1 LQASFKIE
9 EALKAAR
16 QATERDANNALAWA
30 RVAELELSIPN
41 YDKSKK
47 AAEKAVALNPNL
59 ARTQS
64 VLGFANLTRIDI
76 DAAKATFNKAIE
88 FDQAD
93 PLPRLGLGLA
103 TIREGGLEL
112 GREQIEIA
120 AGLDPDN
127 SLVRSYLGK
136 AYYEEKHDDK
146 AAIQFD
152 LAKERDP
159 KDPTPHLYDAIRK
172 QSGNRP
178 AEAIQDL
185 ELSIER
191 NEFRTPYRSRLLID
205 RDGASRGVS
214 LARIYNDLG
223 FDQLGLQEAS
233 SFLVTDPSNS
243 SPHRFLS
250 DVYGR
255 LPRHEIARTSE
266 FLQAQLLQSTNISP
280 VGPTLA
286 VADLDVRNT
295 HGSQVIG
302 YNEFTSLFE
311 NNRPQFLVSAVVG
324 NKGNRGD
331 EMILSGVKDHLSYS
345 VGQFHS
351 ETDGFRANNDL
362 THNIY
367 NAFVQYAV
375 STKFNIQAELRRR
388 SANYGDLKLTQ
399 DPEAF
404 STTERHDL
412 DQVSARV
419 GMRASISPSSDIIA
433 SATHNRRTD
442 DQTITPGP
450 IITTQLRDEGHQWEG
465 AYLFRQPRFNLVIG
479 LGSYRIDVDRSRVRD
494 FTPIAGVTCPF
505 PSCEQETSFARS
517 QDNAYI
523 YSTTA
528 LTPKL
533 HVTLGLSYTS
543 FDETPFEIKK
553 TYPKFGL
560 QWTVNDYFRLR
571 LSSFGLVKR
580 SLVVDQTI
588 EPTQVAGFNQFF
600 DDFNGTKSQRTGLG
614 VDLRPYQKLY
624 VGIEASRREIDLP
637 GFADDDSVKFE
648 HRQETLIRSY
658 LYWIPTNEWSMTA
671 EYISDKAAR
680 DRTFE
685 EVLGDVRT
693 DYVPIALR
701 YFNRERIFA
710 KLGVTWV
717 RQRVEQIDPEPSDL
731 ASSFT
736 IVDAI
741 VGYRLPRRLGTVSF
755 EARNLLN
762 RRFNFQDD
770 SFRTSEDRAPP
781 FIPSRTLAIRLTLT
795 F

>member
-1 LQASFKIE
+1 LQANFKIE
-9 EALKAAR
+9 DALKAAR
-16 QATERDANNALAWA
+16 QATAQDPNNALAWA

-41 YDKSKK
+41 YDKSKE
-47 AAEKAVALNPNL
+47 AAEQAVKLNPNL

-76 DAAKATFNKAIE
+76 KAAKDSFSRAIE
-88 FDQAD
+88 LDQAD

-103 TIREGGLEL
+103 TIRDGGLEL

-120 AGLDPDN
+120 AALDPDN

-136 AYYEEKHDDK
+136 AYYEDKRDDK
-146 AAIQFD
+146 AAIQFE

-159 KDPTPHLYDAIRK
+159 KDPTPHFYDAIRK
-172 QSGNRP
+172 QSENRP
-178 AEAIQDL
+178 VEALQDL
-185 ELSIER
+185 ELSIDR
-191 NEFRTPYRSRLLID
+191 NEFRAPYRSGLLID

-214 LARIYNDLG
+214 LARIYNGLG

-233 SFLVTDPSNS
+233 SSLITDPSNS

-266 FLQAQLLQSTNISP
+266 LLQAQLLQSTNTSP

-286 VADLDVRNT
+286 VADLDVLNT

-311 NNRPQFLVSAVVG
+311 SNRPQFLFSAVVG

-362 THNIY
+362 THDIY

-388 SANYGDLKLTQ
+388 AANYGDLKLTH

-404 STTERHDL
+404 SSTERHDL
-412 DQVSARV
+412 GQVSTQV
-419 GMRASISPSSDIIA
+419 GIHASISPSSDIIA
-433 SATHNRRTD
+433 SVIHNRRTD
-442 DQTITPGP
+442 EQTITPGP
-450 IITTQLRDEGHQWEG
+450 IITTRLRDEGYQWEG
-465 AYLFRQPRFNLVIG
+465 AYIFRQPRFNLVIG

-505 PSCEQETSFARS
+505 PSCAQETSFTRA
-517 QDNAYI
+517 QNNAYI
-523 YSTTA
+523 YSTTS

-533 HVTLGLSYTS
+533 HLTLGLSYTS

-560 QWTVNDYFRLR
+560 QWIVNNHLRLR

-580 SLVVDQTI
+580 SLIVDQTI

-600 DDFNGTKSQRTGLG
+600 DDFNGTKSRRTGIG
-614 VDLRPYQKLY
+614 VDLRPHSKLY
-624 VGIEASRREIDLP
+624 VGVEASRRELDVP

-648 HRQETLIRSY
+648 HHRETLIRSY
-658 LYWIPTNEWSMTA
+658 LYWVPTNEWSMTA
-671 EYISDKAAR
+671 EYISDRAAR

-685 EVLGDVRT
+685 EVLGDIRT
-693 DYVPIALR
+693 EYVPIALR

-717 RQRVEQIDPEPSDL
+717 RQRVQQIEPEPSDL
-731 ASSFT
+731 ASTFT
-736 IVDAI
+736 TVDALI
-741 VGYRLPRRLGTVSF
+741 GYRLPRKLGTVSF

-770 SFRTSEDRAPP
+770 SFRTSEDRSPP
-781 FIPSRTLAIRLTLT
+781 FVPSRTLMLRLNLAL
-795 F
+795 